1 MSQGTPDTVGAER
14 RGTPPGGGRPAPPA
28 IRRAWM
34 PLALLGTAAAAT
46 VVVTFVDPHSPGHY
60 PTCPFLFLTGY
71 YCPGC
76 GGLRMVNSLT
86 HGHVAAAF
94 GLNPLAF
101 LLMPVAG
108 YLWARWTYCA
118 ARGEPV
124 TSVLLRRGALAGVV
138 GLLLVYWVVRNLPFA
153 HALAP

>member
-1 MSQGTPDTVGAER
+1 MPAR
-14 RGTPPGGGRPAPPA
+14 RRL
-28 IRRAWM
+28 RA
-34 PLALLGTAAAAT
+34 PLAVFGAAAAAT
-46 VVVTFVDPHSPGHY
+46 VVVTFVDPHAPGHY

-94 GLNPLAF
+94 GFNPLVF
-101 LLMPVAG
+101 LLTPVAG
-108 YLWARWTYCA
+108 YVWARWTYCA
-118 ARGEPV
+118 ARGLPV
-124 TSVLLRRGALAGVV
+124 TSVLLRRGVLAGLF
-138 GLLLVYWVVRNLPFA
+138 GLLLVYWIVRNMPFA

>member
-1 MSQGTPDTVGAER
+1 V
-14 RGTPPGGGRPAPPA
+14 
-28 IRRAWM
+28 
-34 PLALLGTAAAAT
+34 LGTAAAAT

-76 GGLRMVNSLT
+76 GGLRMVNALT

-94 GLNPLAF
+94 GSNPLLF
-101 LLMPVAG
+101 LLVPVAG
-108 YLWARWTYCA
+108 YAWARWIYCA

-124 TSVLLRRGALAGVV
+124 TSVLFRRGVAAGVL
-138 GLLLVYWVVRNLPFA
+138 GLLLVYWVVRNMPFA

>member
-1 MSQGTPDTVGAER
+1 MSQGIPDALGAVG
-14 RGTPPGGGRPAPPA
+14 RGTPPVGRRLRGPAA
-28 IRRAWM
+28 VF
-34 PLALLGTAAAAT
+34 GTVAAAT
-46 VVVTFVDPHSPGHY
+46 VVVTFVDPHTPGHY

-86 HGHVAAAF
+86 HGHVGTAF
-94 GLNPLAF
+94 GFNPLAF
-101 LLMPVAG
+101 VLLPVLV
-108 YLWARWTYCA
+108 YLWGRWTYCA
-118 ARGEPV
+118 VRGERV
-124 TSVLLRRGALAGVV
+124 TTVLLRRGVLAGVV